1 MQTIKVITH
10 QRNLCLMMQTLSAP
24 KDHDDK
30 MWLKIKQETS
40 TEEADE
46 ENNDENDD
54 NNKNVRH

>member
-1 MQTIKVITH
+1 
-10 QRNLCLMMQTLSAP
+10 MMQTLSAP

-40 TEEADE
+40 TEEADD